1 MNQPLS
7 YTGFIL
13 CLVLITICFIVA
25 VYLSYRKSSRL
36 RDMVQFVISPKD
48 DLALDFKIP
57 SIIKTALWFFIIHI
71 SITVVYHFADLLLYG
86 ETVNTSIEN
95 AVQTMPFWLIL
106 VIPPIVEEIAFRLP
120 LKRKRLY
127 ITLSSAAIMF
137 FISAIIFST
146 KVYDVTWERLLL
158 CAIIALI
165 AWFWGYKLVSK
176 VNFKTWLW
184 ILVLSF
190 SILHIINY
198 DLSTMDIG
206 GWIRVILKEA
216 VKIPSAL
223 MFCYVRIKHGF
234 GTSVALHF
242 SINLLVYYL
251 SNQALSAWR
260 NGVLANDSY
269 SSLEEETFRLYYTS
283 A

>member
-7 YTGFIL
+7 YIGFIL
-13 CLVLITICFIVA
+13 CFVLTTICFIAA
-25 VYLSYRKSSRL
+25 VYLSYKKSSRL
-36 RDMVQFVISPKD
+36 RDMVQFVVSPKD
-48 DLALDFKIP
+48 DMALDFKLF
-57 SIIKTALWFFIIHI
+57 SIIKTALWLILIHV
-71 SITVVYHFADLLLYG
+71 SITVVYHFADLMFYS
-86 ETVNTSIEN
+86 ESAETSIGDSI
-95 AVQTMPFWLIL
+95 QTLPLWVVLIL
-106 VIPPIVEEIAFRLP
+106 PPVLEETAFRLP

-127 ITLSSAAIMF
+127 IALSCTAIMF
-137 FISAIIFST
+137 FVSAIILST

-165 AWFWGYKLVSK
+165 AWFWGCKLVLR

-198 DLSTMDIG
+198 DLSTMGID
-206 GWIRVILKEA
+206 GWIRVVLKEA

-223 MFCYVRIKHGF
+223 MFSYVRIKHGF

-242 SINLLVYYL
+242 TINLSAYCMG
-251 SNQALSAWR
+251 AL
-260 NGVLANDSY
+260 
-269 SSLEEETFRLYYTS
+269 T
-283 A
+283 

>member
-7 YTGFIL
+7 YVGFIL
-13 CLVLITICFIVA
+13 CLVLITICFIA
-25 VYLSYRKSSRL
+25 AAYLSYRKSSRL

-48 DLALDFKIP
+48 NLVLDFKIS
-57 SIIKTALWFFIIHI
+57 SIIKTALWFILIHV
-71 SITVVYHFADLLLYG
+71 SITVVYHFTDLIFYSESADTNIG
-86 ETVNTSIEN
+86 DSI
-95 AVQTMPFWLIL
+95 QTLPLWVVLIM
-106 VIPPIVEEIAFRLP
+106 PPILEETAFRLP

-127 ITLSSAAIMF
+127 ITLSCTTIMF
-137 FISAIIFST
+137 FVSAIIFST

-158 CAIIALI
+158 CAIIALT
-165 AWFWGYKLVSK
+165 AWFYGYKWVSK

-206 GWIRVILKEA
+206 GWIKVILKEA

-242 SINLLVYYL
+242 AVN
-251 SNQALSAWR
+251 LSAYCM
-260 NGVLANDSY
+260 GALV
-269 SSLEEETFRLYYTS
+269 
-283 A
+283 

>member
-7 YTGFIL
+7 YIGFIL
-13 CLVLITICFIVA
+13 CLVLIIICFIAA

-36 RDMVQFVISPKD
+36 RDMVQFAISPKD
-48 DLALDFKIP
+48 DMVLDFKIP

-71 SITVVYHFADLLLYG
+71 SITVVYHFADLMFYS
-86 ETVNTSIEN
+86 ESTETSIGDSIQILPLW
-95 AVQTMPFWLIL
+95 VVLIL
-106 VIPPIVEEIAFRLP
+106 PPVLEETAFRLP
-120 LKRKRLY
+120 LKRKKLY
-127 ITLSSAAIMF
+127 IALSSAAIMF

-198 DLSTMDIG
+198 DLNTMDIG
-206 GWIRVILKEA
+206 GWIRVVLKEA

-223 MFCYVRIKHGF
+223 MFSYVRIKHGF

-242 SINLLVYYL
+242 SINLFVYYL
-251 SNQALSAWR
+251 SNQAL
-260 NGVLANDSY
+260 LA
-269 SSLEEETFRLYYTS
+269 
-283 A
+283 

>member
-7 YTGFIL
+7 YTGFIQ
-13 CLVLITICFIVA
+13 CLVLITICFIAA

-36 RDMVQFVISPKD
+36 RDMVQFAISPKD
-48 DLALDFKIP
+48 DMALDFKLF
-57 SIIKTALWFFIIHI
+57 SIIKTALWFILIHV
-71 SITVVYHFADLLLYG
+71 SITVVYHFADLMFYSESV
-86 ETVNTSIEN
+86 ETSSSDSIRTLPLWI
-95 AVQTMPFWLIL
+95 VLIL
-106 VIPPIVEEIAFRLP
+106 PPILEETAFRLS

-137 FISAIIFST
+137 FISAIIFSS

-165 AWFWGYKLVSK
+165 AWLWGYKWVSK

-234 GTSVALHF
+234 GSSVTLHF
-242 SINLLVYYL
+242 AINLSAYCMG
-251 SNQALSAWR
+251 ALI
-260 NGVLANDSY
+260 
-269 SSLEEETFRLYYTS
+269 
-283 A
+283 

>member
-7 YTGFIL
+7 YVGFIL
-13 CLVLITICFIVA
+13 CLVLITICFIA
-25 VYLSYRKSSRL
+25 AAYLSYRKSSRL

-48 DLALDFKIP
+48 NLVLDFKIS
-57 SIIKTALWFFIIHI
+57 SIIKT
-71 SITVVYHFADLLLYG
+71 
-86 ETVNTSIEN
+86 
-95 AVQTMPFWLIL
+95 
-106 VIPPIVEEIAFRLP
+106 AFRLP

-127 ITLSSAAIMF
+127 IALSRATIMF
-137 FISAIIFST
+137 FVSAIIFST

-158 CAIIALI
+158 CAIIALT
-165 AWFWGYKLVSK
+165 AWFYGYKWVSK

-242 SINLLVYYL
+242 AVN
-251 SNQALSAWR
+251 LSAYCM
-260 NGVLANDSY
+260 GALV
-269 SSLEEETFRLYYTS
+269 
-283 A
+283 

>member
-7 YTGFIL
+7 YIGFIL
-13 CLVLITICFIVA
+13 CLVLTTICFIAA
-25 VYLSYRKSSRL
+25 VYLSYKKSCRL
-36 RDMVQFVISPKD
+36 RDMVQFVVSPKD
-48 DLALDFKIP
+48 DMALDFKLF
-57 SIIKTALWFFIIHI
+57 SIIKTALWLILIHV
-71 SITVVYHFADLLLYG
+71 SITVVYHFADLIFYS
-86 ETVNTSIEN
+86 ESAETSIGDSI
-95 AVQTMPFWLIL
+95 QTLPLWVVLIL
-106 VIPPIVEEIAFRLP
+106 PPVLEETAFRLP

-127 ITLSSAAIMF
+127 IALSCTAIMF
-137 FISAIIFST
+137 FVSAIIFST

-165 AWFWGYKLVSK
+165 AWFWGCKLVLR

-198 DLSTMDIG
+198 DLSTMGID
-206 GWIRVILKEA
+206 GWIRVVLKEA

-223 MFCYVRIKHGF
+223 MFSYVRIKHGF

-242 SINLLVYYL
+242 TINLSAYCMG
-251 SNQALSAWR
+251 AL
-260 NGVLANDSY
+260 
-269 SSLEEETFRLYYTS
+269 T
-283 A
+283 

>member
-1 MNQPLS
+1 MGCFYNAA
-7 YTGFIL
+7 YTGRNSLSFASQTKET
-13 CLVLITICFIVA
+13 VHCFIMYNDNVLC
-25 VYLSYRKSSRL
+25 VC
-36 RDMVQFVISPKD
+36 
-48 DLALDFKIP
+48 
-57 SIIKTALWFFIIHI
+57 
-71 SITVVYHFADLLLYG
+71 YH
-86 ETVNTSIEN
+86 
-95 AVQTMPFWLIL
+95 
-106 VIPPIVEEIAFRLP
+106 
-120 LKRKRLY
+120 
-127 ITLSSAAIMF
+127 
-137 FISAIIFST
+137 FST

-158 CAIIALI
+158 CAIIALT
-165 AWFWGYKLVSK
+165 AWFYGYKWVSK

-242 SINLLVYYL
+242 AVN
-251 SNQALSAWR
+251 LSAYCM
-260 NGVLANDSY
+260 GALV
-269 SSLEEETFRLYYTS
+269 
-283 A
+283 

>member
-7 YTGFIL
+7 YIGFIL
-13 CLVLITICFIVA
+13 CLALIAICFIAA

-36 RDMVQFVISPKD
+36 RDMVQFAISPKD
-48 DLALDFKIP
+48 DIALDFKLF
-57 SIIKTALWFFIIHI
+57 SIIKTTFWLILIHV
-71 SITVVYHFADLLLYG
+71 SITVVYHFADLIFYS
-86 ETVNTSIEN
+86 ESTDTSIGDSI
-95 AVQTMPFWLIL
+95 QTLPLWVVLIL
-106 VIPPIVEEIAFRLP
+106 PPVLEETAFRLP

-137 FISAIIFST
+137 FISAIIFSS
-146 KVYDVTWERLLL
+146 KVYDVTWERLLS
-158 CAIIALI
+158 CAIVALI
-165 AWFWGYKLVSK
+165 AWFWGYKWVSK

-198 DLSTMDIG
+198 DLSTMDID
-206 GWIRVILKEA
+206 GWIRVVLKEA

-223 MFCYVRIKHGF
+223 MFSYVRIKHGF

-242 SINLLVYYL
+242 AVN
-251 SNQALSAWR
+251 LSAYCM
-260 NGVLANDSY
+260 GALV
-269 SSLEEETFRLYYTS
+269 
-283 A
+283 